1 MTAVLKSKQDKV
13 LKELRA
19 LPANKRC
26 FDCSVGVPTYV
37 NTTVNTF
44 VCQSCAGVLR
54 ELQHRVKGISMASFT
69 KEELAALAAG
79 GNELAGRV
87 WRRNNLPEA
96 QAPGGAGAP
105 SMKRHMEF
113 TYVAKKWYNPQAANS
128 PAPAPATAPPK
139 RAVAA
144 QADDAESSGDEPE
157 SLSDDDA
164 PIAAAQKTTPAAA
177 APRKQVDLLGDLLS
191 FDDVKTV
198 SHDPFATP
206 SPAAAA
212 PAAGLGGFDFG
223 GSPFGA
229 PQASAVNPFAS
240 PAPPVVNPF
249 AAAPAPAPAAAV
261 NPFAAAPAPVAVN
274 PFAPV
279 AAPAPAA
286 TANPFLAQL
295 GINPFASAPVAAP
308 APAPA
313 PAPKAQP
320 FNPFLDAAPQSSS
333 DALLAQ
339 KLQQEEIAAAKAA
352 RLKQEDADRQLAMK
366 LAQSNDFF

>member
-1 MTAVLKSKQDKV
+1 MTTVLKSKQDKV
-13 LKELRA
+13 LKELRS

-37 NTTVNTF
+37 NMTVNTF

-113 TYVAKKWYNPQAANS
+113 TYVAKKWYNPQAAHS
-128 PAPAPATAPPK
+128 PAPAPASAPPK

-144 QADDAESSGDEPE
+144 QADDGESSDEPE

-164 PIAAAQKTTPAAA
+164 PIAAAQKATPAAA

-212 PAAGLGGFDFG
+212 PATGGLGGFDFG

-229 PQASAVNPFAS
+229 PQATAVNPFAS
-240 PAPPVVNPF
+240 PAPPVINPF
-249 AAAPAPAPAAAV
+249 AAAPAVAAPAAPV

-295 GINPFASAPVAAP
+295 GINPFASAP
-308 APAPA
+308 APA

-320 FNPFLDAAPQSSS
+320 FNPFLDTAPPPSQSSS

-339 KLQQEEIAAAKAA
+339 KLQQEEVAAAKAA

-366 LAQSNDFF
+366 LAHSNDFF